1 MGLRVIGVA
10 LGGVSL
16 TLEYI
21 DCVNGLFYST
31 ESWDRFRQFNP
42 GFVPEQR
49 DLLKHC
55 TEMVLDNEIRGRTER
70 MPPFGI
76 GEE

>member
-31 ESWDRFRQFNP
+31 ESWDRFRQFKP
-42 GFVPEQR
+42 GFR
-49 DLLKHC
+49 L
-55 TEMVLDNEIRGRTER
+55 G
-70 MPPFGI
+70 
-76 GEE
+76 

>member
-1 MGLRVIGVA
+1 MGLRVRRVIKGYI
-10 LGGVSL
+10 SF

-31 ESWDRFRQFNP
+31 ESWDRFRQFKP